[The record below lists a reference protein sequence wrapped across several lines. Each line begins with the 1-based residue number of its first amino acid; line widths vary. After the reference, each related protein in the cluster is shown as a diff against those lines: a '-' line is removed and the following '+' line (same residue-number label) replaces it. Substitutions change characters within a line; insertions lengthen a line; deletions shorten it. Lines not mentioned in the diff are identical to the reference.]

1 MNMRFEHGGGAR
13 ASFADPSLPLKLFS
27 ILLAVAMVSLPFSLF
42 EESDAVTVDRLNGMI
57 TGGVPQDPLDGTVII
72 DENNAMAFD
81 GAYIEVGTRLVL
93 NGPFDV
99 SSGFGLSSWSSGYQG
114 ILTHTGDIQIT
125 GEMLLMGYTITMH
138 VVDPVESDVTY
149 SGLQDFYFESEYT
162 GYSTPV
168 QYMVVYRGQ
177 YVNINCFVGT
187 TDGLATADGPNPFLI
202 GDNGLVYGTASTTG
216 FYTFQMVETDDA
228 HMFALYISVIE
239 EEHLT
244 VEADMDDGSEPITLV
259 DARVFGDSYLVF
271 NGIVVEAP
279 DTERDGYTFLR
290 WTTPTGF
297 YVLDY
302 TDYNGSICILPPS
315 TGTYTITAVWEQNAI
330 SLVFESDPVTDGILI
345 PPGHH
350 LITLLD
356 FYGTVVGHIVVEHG
370 HVLLYS
376 ELPPCDPILNWA
388 IDGNSFEEHVVTGD
402 IVIQMENIEHDGG
415 GN

>member
-1 MNMRFEHGGGAR
+1 
-13 ASFADPSLPLKLFS
+13 
-27 ILLAVAMVSLPFSLF
+27 MVSLPFSLI

-81 GAYIEVGTRLVL
+81 GAYIEIGTRLVL

-99 SSGFGLSSWSSGYQG
+99 SSGFGLSSWAFGYQG
-114 ILTHTGDIQIT
+114 ILTNTGDIQIT

-162 GYSTPV
+162 GYSTPA

-177 YVNINCFVGT
+177 YVKINCFVGT
-187 TDGLATADGPNPFLI
+187 TDGSATADGPNPFSI

-228 HMFALYISVIE
+228 HVFALYISVIE

-259 DARVFGDSYLVF
+259 DARVFGDSYLDY
-271 NGIVVEAP
+271 GIVVEAP

-297 YVLDY
+297 YVQDY
-302 TDYNGSICILPPS
+302 TDYNGSICVCPPS

-330 SLVFESDPVTDGILI
+330 PLDFESDPVTDGILI

-350 LITLLD
+350 LVTFVD
-356 FYGTVVGHIVVEHG
+356 SYGIVDPYWIIVDDGHMLTKYDDPDWSDAVPRPYRIGSADGEDLTSYEVHGNVTVYYGNHHG
-370 HVLLYS
+370 S
-376 ELPPCDPILNWA
+376 WPD
-388 IDGNSFEEHVVTGD
+388 DG
-402 IVIQMENIEHDGG
+402 DGSG
-415 GN
+415 GSSGQD